1 MHICVLAHA
10 WHSQHRFAC
19 CLKTIR
25 RRLPKVVCFRPSP
38 LPSTHSGCMFFLQFV
53 WLPSIYRLLVCPTP
67 KLLVPPTYICNE
79 ETTMSLL
86 SLVLVVIPS
95 LMDHLL
101 PVHPLIHWFIIIT
114 ILDRQYCQSG
124 QRNLLYS
131 EDTDRETSWCRDQ
144 LSWDVTI

>member
-1 MHICVLAHA
+1 MLDTLSTDLQIVSRLSGGDYPKLCV
-10 WHSQHRFAC
+10 SD
-19 CLKTIR
+19 
-25 RRLPKVVCFRPSP
+25 RP
-38 LPSTHSGCMFFLQFV
+38 PSTHSGCMFFLQFV

-67 KLLVPPTYICNE
+67 KLFVPPTYICNE

-95 LMDHLL
+95 LMDNLL
-101 PVHPLIHWFIIIT
+101 PIHPLIHWFIIIT
-114 ILDRQYCQSG
+114 ILDRQCQSG
-124 QRNLLYS
+124 HRNLLYS

>member
-1 MHICVLAHA
+1 MLDTLSTDLHVVSRLSGGDYPKLCV
-10 WHSQHRFAC
+10 SD
-19 CLKTIR
+19 
-25 RRLPKVVCFRPSP
+25 RPH
-38 LPSTHSGCMFFLQFV
+38 PSTHSGCMFFLQFV

-101 PVHPLIHWFIIIT
+101 PIHPLIHWFIIIT
-114 ILDRQYCQSG
+114 ILDRQCQSG